1 MLKYVC
7 CNSNATFYLELIILL
22 VTQSYVSIL
31 YLRMPPGFRI
41 ILRGQE
47 VQHHNLVDD
56 LMYAQELTYRPQNGA
71 DHVSRE
77 TDVSVIV
84 KYFVSVGAGRNEIG
98 YLLTPIADVH
108 VVFPYKLLGRKVLT

>member
-1 MLKYVC
+1 MVGNRGALCSWSSLGVHSAQICVLQFK
-7 CNSNATFYLELIILL
+7 CNILPEVNFLL

-56 LMYAQELTYRPQNGA
+56 LMYAQELTYRPQSGA

-84 KYFVSVGAGRNEIG
+84 KYFLIVGAGWNETG
-98 YLLTPIADVH
+98 YLLTLH
-108 VVFPYKLLGRKVLT
+108 